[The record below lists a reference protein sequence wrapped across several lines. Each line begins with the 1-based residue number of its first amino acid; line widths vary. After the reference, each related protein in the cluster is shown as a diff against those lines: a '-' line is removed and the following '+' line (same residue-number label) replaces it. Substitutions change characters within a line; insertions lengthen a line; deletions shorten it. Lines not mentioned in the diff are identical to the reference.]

1 MTEVTGVKG
10 IQGTDGVRDV
20 LVVAPHPDDDVIG
33 CGGSIAKHVR
43 DGARVT
49 VVIVIGRER
58 SALDDEVSDA
68 EFAAETDASAKALG
82 VHRVVRFE
90 EPSRDFRLTR
100 EVHLDLVRVLR
111 EVRPQVVYL
120 PHDNDDDVEHR
131 MVHQL
136 ATEALWMAQSSF
148 FQEAGEEPMPAPRL
162 VLGYE
167 VWAPMAR
174 FQYAEEIGGQ
184 IDAKVEAM
192 RCYRSQLRHAAWD
205 EGIRGLARYR
215 GAVSA
220 GSGYAEVF
228 QVLGLTGP
236 TPVAEPVPGA
246 SPGSAEGVGRD

>member
-1 MTEVTGVKG
+1 MTGV
-10 IQGTDGVRDV
+10 TDV

-58 SALDDEVSDA
+58 SALDDAVTDA
-68 EFAAETDASAKALG
+68 EFTAETEAAAKALG
-82 VHRVVRFE
+82 VHRCVRFD
-90 EPSRDFRLTR
+90 EPSRDFVLSRR
-100 EVHLDLVRVLR
+100 VHLDLVRVLR

-136 ATEALWMAQSSF
+136 ALEALWMAQSEF
-148 FQEAGEEPMPAPRL
+148 FHEAGGPPSPAPRL

-174 FQYAEEIGGQ
+174 FQYVEEIDGQ
-184 IDAKVEAM
+184 IEAKVEAM
-192 RCYRSQLRHAAWD
+192 RAYVSQLRHAAWD

-220 GSGYAEVF
+220 GSGHAEVF
-228 QVLGLTGP
+228 QVLSLGAAP
-236 TPVAEPVPGA
+236 APAHAAADPG
-246 SPGSAEGVGRD
+246 GGGHD

>member
-1 MTEVTGVKG
+1 MSAGTLGTQSAVT
-10 IQGTDGVRDV
+10 DV

-58 SALDDEVSDA
+58 SALDDAVTDA
-68 EFAAETDASAKALG
+68 EFAAETEAAAKALG
-82 VHRVVRFE
+82 VHRCIRFD
-90 EPSRDFRLTR
+90 EPSRDFTLSRR
-100 EVHLDLVRVLR
+100 VHLDLVRVLR

-136 ATEALWMAQSSF
+136 TLEALWMAGSEF
-148 FQEAGEEPMPAPRL
+148 FQEAGGPPMPAPGL

-174 FQYAEEIGGQ
+174 FQYAEDIGGQ
-184 IDAKVEAM
+184 IGAKVEAM
-192 RCYRSQLRHAAWD
+192 RAYVSQLRHAAWD
-205 EGIRGLARYR
+205 EGVEGLARYR
-215 GAVSA
+215 GAVTA
-220 GSGYAEVF
+220 GSGHAEVF
-228 QVLGLTGP
+228 QVLSLR
-236 TPVAEPVPGA
+236 TPPPAAAAG
-246 SPGSAEGVGRD
+246 GGRD

>member
-1 MTEVTGVKG
+1 MSAVT
-10 IQGTDGVRDV
+10 DV

-58 SALDDEVSDA
+58 SALDDSVSDA
-68 EFAAETDASAKALG
+68 AFAAETEAAAKALG
-82 VHRVVRFE
+82 VHRCIRFD
-90 EPSRDFRLTR
+90 EPSRDFVLSRR
-100 EVHLDLVRVLR
+100 VHLDLVRVLR

-131 MVHQL
+131 MVHRL
-136 ATEALWMAQSSF
+136 TVEALWMAGSEF
-148 FQEAGEEPMPAPRL
+148 FQETGGRPMPAPGL

-174 FQYAEEIGGQ
+174 FQYAEDIDGQ
-184 IDAKVEAM
+184 IETKVEAM
-192 RCYRSQLRHAAWD
+192 RAYVSQLRHAAWD

-215 GAVSA
+215 GALSK
-220 GSGYAEVF
+220 GSGHAEVF
-228 QVLGLTGP
+228 QVLALGAAP
-236 TPVAEPVPGA
+236 APGA
-246 SPGSAEGVGRD
+246 GGGDRD

>member
-1 MTEVTGVKG
+1 MSGVT
-10 IQGTDGVRDV
+10 DV

-58 SALDDEVSDA
+58 SALDDAVTDA
-68 EFAAETDASAKALG
+68 EFAAETEAAAKTLG
-82 VHRVVRFE
+82 VHRCVRLD
-90 EPSRDFRLTR
+90 EPSRDFALTR
-100 EVHLDLVRVLR
+100 RVHLDLVRVMR

-136 ATEALWMAQSSF
+136 TTEALWMAQSEF
-148 FQEAGEEPMPAPRL
+148 FQEAGARPMPAPRL

-174 FQYAEEIGGQ
+174 FQYAEDIGGQ
-184 IDAKVEAM
+184 IETKVEAM
-192 RCYRSQLRHAAWD
+192 RAYVSQLRHAAWD

-215 GAVSA
+215 GAIAS
-220 GSGYAEVF
+220 GSGHAEVF
-228 QVLGLTGP
+228 QVIGLTGGAH
-236 TPVAEPVPGA
+236 TVAGPGGG
-246 SPGSAEGVGRD
+246 GS

>member
-1 MTEVTGVKG
+1 MSAVT
-10 IQGTDGVRDV
+10 DV

-43 DGARVT
+43 DGARVS

-58 SALDDEVSDA
+58 SALDDAVTDA
-68 EFAAETDASAKALG
+68 GFAAETEAAAKALG
-82 VHRVVRFE
+82 VHRCIQLG
-90 EPSRDFRLTR
+90 EPSRDFQPSRR
-100 EVHLDLVRVLR
+100 VHLDLVRVLR

-136 ATEALWMAQSSF
+136 TTEALWMAQSEF
-148 FQEAGEEPMPAPRL
+148 FQEAGERPMPAPRL

-174 FQYAEEIGGQ
+174 FQYAED
-184 IDAKVEAM
+184 IDDHIETKVEAM
-192 RCYRSQLRHAAWD
+192 RAYVSQLRHAAWD

-215 GAVSA
+215 GAVTT
-220 GSGYAEVF
+220 GSGHAEVF
-228 QVLGLTGP
+228 QVLSLTGAHAAAH
-236 TPVAEPVPGA
+236 TGAVAGT
-246 SPGSAEGVGRD
+246 GGGHD

>member
-1 MTEVTGVKG
+1 MSG
-10 IQGTDGVRDV
+10 ITDV

-58 SALDDEVSDA
+58 SALDDAVSDA
-68 EFAAETDASAKALG
+68 EFAAETENAAKALG
-82 VHRVVRFE
+82 VHRCVRFE
-90 EPSRDFRLTR
+90 EPSRDFVLSRR
-100 EVHLDLVRVLR
+100 VHMDLVRVMR

-136 ATEALWMAQSSF
+136 TTEALWMAQSDF
-148 FQEAGEEPMPAPRL
+148 FQETGGRAMPAPRL

-174 FQYAEEIGGQ
+174 FQYAEDIDGQ
-184 IDAKVEAM
+184 IETKVEAM
-192 RCYRSQLRHAAWD
+192 RAYVSQLRHAAWD

-220 GSGYAEVF
+220 GSGHAEVF
-228 QVLGLTGP
+228 QVLSLGAPPAGP
-236 TPVAEPVPGA
+236 VSG
-246 SPGSAEGVGRD
+246 GGHD

>member
-1 MTEVTGVKG
+1 MTGVS
-10 IQGTDGVRDV
+10 DV

-58 SALDDEVSDA
+58 SALDDAVSDA
-68 EFAAETDASAKALG
+68 EFAAETEAAAKALG
-82 VHRVVRFE
+82 VHRCIRLE
-90 EPSRDFRLTR
+90 EPSRDFALSRR
-100 EVHLDLVRVLR
+100 VHLDLVRILR

-136 ATEALWMAQSSF
+136 AVEALWMAQSEF
-148 FQEAGEEPMPAPRL
+148 FQETGGRPMPAPRL

-174 FQYAEEIGGQ
+174 FQYAEDIDGQ
-184 IDAKVEAM
+184 IETKVEAM
-192 RCYRSQLRHAAWD
+192 RAYASQLRHAAWD

-215 GAVSA
+215 GAVSS
-220 GSGYAEVF
+220 GSGHAEVF
-228 QVLGLTGP
+228 QVISLGG
-236 TPVAEPVPGA
+236 VPAAGM
-246 SPGSAEGVGRD
+246 EGGGRD